1 MVKKIPL
8 TIRRAAAVVCF
19 MALLTVVLVKTSDLF
34 ERKYSDSKYY
44 DFYQQEQ
51 DFDVLFLGTSHVLN
65 AVYPMEL
72 WRDYGIVSYN
82 MANHSENICTNY
94 WQLRNA
100 LDHTSPKVVVI
111 DLYAI
116 DGDSKVNEKYLHNFT
131 DAMPLSLTKVE
142 MVNDLLEPSKR
153 VEYLFNF
160 SLYHSRWE
168 ELGAE
173 DIRPA
178 TGLEKGAELREEIAV
193 NEPPVLIPKEEY
205 DATDR
210 LNKRYLQKIIDL
222 CNEKGIEVVLM
233 YVPYTM
239 PESHQWVAN
248 WGYVCAQ
255 ENQIPYLNFVY
266 EELAINYATDC
277 ADIAHHL
284 NSSGARKVTDYLGS
298 FLTENYGLPDRRSD
312 AAYSFWNQDYE
323 EYRNMK
329 GEWIDTIENLYSY
342 LVLLNDRDFRVRLYA
357 SDHSYIYE
365 NAEIMELLDNVSVF
379 GSLEYVKENSEEIND
394 DVIKLE
400 VTDAATGSVVSTRY
414 FDKASVEQSELM
426 TYKDNQ

>member
-8 TIRRAAAVVCF
+8 TIRRVTAVVCF
-19 MALLTVVLVKTSDLF
+19 MALLTAVLVKTSDLF

-44 DFYQQEQ
+44 DFYKQEQ

-100 LDHTSPKVVVI
+100 LDHTSPKVVVV

-116 DGDSKVNEKYLHNFT
+116 DGDSKVNEQYLHNFA
-131 DAMPLSLTKVE
+131 DAMPFSMTKIE

-153 VEYLFNF
+153 MEYLFNF

-173 DIRPA
+173 DMRPS

-193 NEPPVLIPKEEY
+193 NESPVLIPKDEY

-210 LNKRYLQKIIDL
+210 LNKQYLQKIIDL
-222 CNEKGIEVVLM
+222 CNEKGIQVVLM

-239 PESHQWVAN
+239 PESHQKAAN

-298 FLTENYGLPDRRSD
+298 FLTENYELSDRRND
-312 AAYSFWNQDYE
+312 DAYSFWNQDYE

-329 GEWIDTIENLYSY
+329 SEWIDTIDSLYSY
-342 LVLLNDRDFRVRLYA
+342 LVLLNDKDYRTTVYLTND
-357 SDHSYIYE
+357 SYIYE
-365 NAEIMELLDNVSVF
+365 NPELMALFENVSVF
-379 GSLEYVKENSEEIND
+379 GSLEYVTEYSEEITD

-400 VTDAATGSVVSTRY
+400 VTDTATGSIVSTRL
-414 FDKASVEQSELM
+414 FDQGSVEQTELI